1 MRDGSMDGAACQSTS
16 KRAVIH
22 LVQCHR
28 EYLALSSSKALN
40 VSLYLSGWL
49 LLSVITAA
57 ADPQAL
63 SGNKT
68 EIAKHLHSLEP
79 LAQLPVLGAFCAFQ
93 YPGSIRQCQVVMT
106 HFILFEI
113 LDWNYLS
120 PHSGRLWHDAIFWA
134 SFLIMAKAHNPVFD
148 RRRFPDFGDTLYLAT
163 LIRCFEIGADTGI
176 RMLGYWPQKVDE
188 NHYVLLKDIMNSI
201 ATGLVTGSVL
211 FLQPS
216 VTIAY
221 KLSVPFITSILV
233 MTCSNIFSGRG
244 AYVFLMSGAVAG
256 AGAGTIVG
264 TIVGAIAG
272 VGIVVRDMAIAG
284 TVALVGAVAGAIAG
298 AVAVA
303 EAVTVTVALSEP
315 EFIFMLEV
323 VAATVTVTVPILVV
337 HVLFYSA
344 IRKVALYDFG
354 IMANYLPYELARS
367 GVLFIITGITALTA
381 QVLSG
386 TNSGLTLSDSW
397 TMAVKKLW
405 YGWYSHLGAS
415 IACGMGL
422 WMVLRASQPQRGQ

>member
-1 MRDGSMDGAACQSTS
+1 M
-16 KRAVIH
+16 
-22 LVQCHR
+22 
-28 EYLALSSSKALN
+28 SSSKALN
-40 VSLYLSGWL
+40 ISLYLSGWL

-79 LAQLPVLGAFCAFQ
+79 LAELPALGAFCAFQ
-93 YPGSIRQCQVVMT
+93 YPGSIRQCQLVMT
-106 HFILFEI
+106 YFILFEI
-113 LDWNYLS
+113 LDWNYIS

-134 SFLIMAKAHNPVFD
+134 SFLIMAKANNPVFD
-148 RRRFPDFGDTLYLAT
+148 RRRFPDFDDTLYLA
-163 LIRCFEIGADTGI
+163 IQVRCFEIGADTGI
-176 RMLGYWPQKVDE
+176 RMLGYWPQKVDK
-188 NHYVLLKDIMNSI
+188 NRYVMFEDIINSV
-201 ATGLVTGSVL
+201 ATGLITGSVL
-211 FLQPS
+211 LLKPS

-233 MTCSNIFSGRG
+233 MTCSNIFSGIG

-264 TIVGAIAG
+264 AIAG
-272 VGIVVRDMAIAG
+272 VGIVVGDMAIAG

-303 EAVTVTVALSEP
+303 EAEDVDVDPIIFIAEFVAVTVA
-315 EFIFMLEV
+315 
-323 VAATVTVTVPILVV
+323 ATAVIHIAVY
-337 HVLFYSA
+337 VLFYEV
-344 IRKVALYDFG
+344 IIKVALYDFG
-354 IMANYLPYELARS
+354 IMADYLPCGLARS

-397 TMAVKKLW
+397 TVAVKKSD

-422 WMVLRASQPQRGQ
+422 WMVLRASQAQRGQ

>member
-1 MRDGSMDGAACQSTS
+1 MSSLQ
-16 KRAVIH
+16 
-22 LVQCHR
+22 
-28 EYLALSSSKALN
+28 ALKM
-40 VSLYLSGWL
+40 SLYLSGWL
-49 LLSVITAA
+49 FLSAITVA

-68 EIAKHLHSLEP
+68 EIAKHLHFLEP

-93 YPGSIRQCQVVMT
+93 YPGSIRQCQLVMM
-106 HFILFEI
+106 HFILLEI

-120 PHSGRLWHDAIFWA
+120 PHSGRLWHDAIFRA
-134 SFLIMAKAHNPVFD
+134 SFLIMAKAENPVFD
-148 RRRFPDFGDTLYLAT
+148 RRRFPALGAALDFAT
-163 LIRCFEIGADTGI
+163 LIRCFEIGADTGT
-176 RMLGYWPQKVDE
+176 RMLGYWPQKVDKNRYALFE
-188 NHYVLLKDIMNSI
+188 DIMNSV
-201 ATGLVTGSVL
+201 ATGLITGSVL
-211 FLQPS
+211 FLKPS

-233 MTCSNIFSGRG
+233 MTCFNIFRGRG
-244 AYVFLMSGAVAG
+244 ADDLLIS
-256 AGAGTIVG
+256 
-264 TIVGAIAG
+264 
-272 VGIVVRDMAIAG
+272 
-284 TVALVGAVAGAIAG
+284 GAVAGAIAG
-298 AVAVA
+298 AVAGAIAGAGATVGVGAVA
-303 EAVTVTVALSEP
+303 EVEAIAIALALAIAATGAITGAIAGAVAVAVAGAEVEAETGDLYGIIFILEFLVVTAAVTAT
-315 EFIFMLEV
+315 
-323 VAATVTVTVPILVV
+323 ATVFVV
-337 HVLFYSA
+337 NVLSYSA

-367 GVLFIITGITALTA
+367 GVLFIITGITVLTA

-397 TMAVKKLW
+397 TMAVKKSG

>member
-1 MRDGSMDGAACQSTS
+1 M
-16 KRAVIH
+16 
-22 LVQCHR
+22 
-28 EYLALSSSKALN
+28 SSSKALN
-40 VSLYLSGWL
+40 ISLYLSGWL

-93 YPGSIRQCQVVMT
+93 YPGSIRQCQLVMT

-188 NHYVLLKDIMNSI
+188 NHYVLLKDIVNSI
-201 ATGLVTGSVL
+201 ATGLIIGSVL

-233 MTCSNIFSGRG
+233 MACSNIFRG
-244 AYVFLMSGAVAG
+244 EEATVFFLIPGAVAG
-256 AGAGTIVG
+256 IIVG
-264 TIVGAIAG
+264 IAI
-272 VGIVVRDMAIAG
+272 
-284 TVALVGAVAGAIAG
+284 GAVAIAGAIAG
-298 AVAVA
+298 AIDGAIDGIEVIAVAVA
-303 EAVTVTVALSEP
+303 GGGVFAGALAGSGAVTVTVALYESEV
-315 EFIFMLEV
+315 IFMLEV

-422 WMVLRASQPQRGQ
+422 WMVLRASQAQRGQ

>member
-1 MRDGSMDGAACQSTS
+1 M
-16 KRAVIH
+16 
-22 LVQCHR
+22 
-28 EYLALSSSKALN
+28 SSSKALN
-40 VSLYLSGWL
+40 ISLYLSGWL

-93 YPGSIRQCQVVMT
+93 YPGSIRQCQLVMT

-188 NHYVLLKDIMNSI
+188 NHYVLLKDIVNSI
-201 ATGLVTGSVL
+201 ATGLIIGSVL

-233 MTCSNIFSGRG
+233 MACSNIFRG
-244 AYVFLMSGAVAG
+244 EEATVFFLIPGALAGIIVGIVIGAGAITGAITGAIDGIEVIAVAVAVAGGGAVAG
-256 AGAGTIVG
+256 ALAGSG
-264 TIVGAIAG
+264 
-272 VGIVVRDMAIAG
+272 
-284 TVALVGAVAGAIAG
+284 
-298 AVAVA
+298 
-303 EAVTVTVALSEP
+303 AVTVIVALSESKA
-315 EFIFMLEV
+315 IFMFEV

-397 TMAVKKLW
+397 TVAVKKSG

-415 IACGMGL
+415 IACGVGL